1 MIRRQVFS
9 IHTEILAV
17 EFSKLS
23 EPPLIFMA
31 QLLVNTLDILICE
44 LFLNIA
50 TLISFRLDKLHHLL
64 RGQFSL
70 ISSHVDRVILVD
82 SA

>member
-9 IHTEILAV
+9 IHPEVLAV
-17 EFSKLS
+17 EFPKLP

-31 QLLVNTLDILICE
+31 QLLINAPDISICE
-44 LFLNIA
+44 FFQNVA
-50 TLISFRLDKLHHLL
+50 TFSSFRLDKLHHLL

-70 ISSHVDRVILVD
+70 IGRHVDRVILVD
-82 SA
+82 ST